1 MFREWN
7 YNDDEDN
14 SLRDNTNAVK
24 SNLLALLP
32 HENHSTLKYVYII
45 MITIYKFI

>member
-32 HENHSTLKYVYII
+32 HENHSTLKYVYNYDYDI
-45 MITIYKFI
+45 